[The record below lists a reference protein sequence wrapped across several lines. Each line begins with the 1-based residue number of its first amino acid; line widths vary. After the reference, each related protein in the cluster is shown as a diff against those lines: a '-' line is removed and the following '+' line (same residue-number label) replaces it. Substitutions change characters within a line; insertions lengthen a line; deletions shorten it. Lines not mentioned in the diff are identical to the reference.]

1 MGLQN
6 FFSGELDIIFISL
19 GSKMKLLLAFLGGF
33 LAITSVI
40 AEKLEKDEGIYI
52 LNEKNYE
59 EGPKQFKYLL
69 VYFYAPWCGHCKA
82 FGPELVKA
90 AQQLKEKDSLIK
102 IAQVNGPEEEEL
114 LAKMEVKGYPTLFFY
129 RDGEPIPYGGG
140 RMANEMVEWVEK
152 KIGPDAEILETLENV
167 KDFIDNSDVAVVGFF
182 SDPESDNAK
191 AYKAAV
197 KDYEEYPC
205 GITSDMAAAE
215 KLDAKDGQV
224 ILFKNFDDRRAV
236 YEGAIAKDN
245 LLEFIQRYA
254 VPLVIEFNHDSAQKI
269 FRGLVKSHLLI
280 FVSYK
285 SEEYESV
292 VKIAKTLAEH
302 YRNKIMFVTVDIDE
316 DDHRRIIEF
325 LGLKGEKFPTMRIIQ
340 MKDDVDKYKAID
352 GEHDEND
359 VTNEK
364 NVQKFVQD
372 YLDGKVPQHYLTE
385 DLPEDWDKNPVKY
398 LTSKNFDQVAFDK
411 TKNVLVEFY
420 APWCGH
426 CKKLAPVLDK
436 LAETLIAEGKDDIV
450 VGKIDATINELSH
463 SRVRSFPT
471 IRLYKK
477 DENELAEYNGERTLE
492 GLKKFI
498 ATDGV
503 YGMAAPDHDEL

>member
-1 MGLQN
+1 MGTTKH
-6 FFSGELDIIFISL
+6 FFQVNAVYFFQKINM
-19 GSKMKLLLAFLGGF
+19 KNKLLLLVTFIT
-33 LAITSVI
+33 ITSVI
-40 AEKLEKDEGIYI
+40 AEKLEKDEGIYV

-59 EGPKQFKYLL
+59 EGTKQFKYLL

-102 IAQVNGPEEEEL
+102 IAKVNGPEEEEL
-114 LAKMEVKGYPTLFFY
+114 LKKMEVKGYPTLFFY
-129 RDGEPIPYGGG
+129 RDGVPIPYGGG

-152 KIGPDAEILETLENV
+152 KIGPDAEILETAANV
-167 KDFIDNSDVAVVGFF
+167 KDFIDNSDVVVVGFF
-182 SDPESDNAK
+182 SDPESENAK
-191 AYKAAV
+191 AYLAAV

-205 GITSDMAAAE
+205 GITSDMKAAE
-215 KLDAKDGQV
+215 KHDAKDGEIV
-224 ILFKNFDDRRAV
+224 LFKNFDDRRAV
-236 YEGAIAKDN
+236 YSGAIAQDN

-285 SEEYESV
+285 SEEYETV
-292 VKIAKTLAEH
+292 VGIAKKLAEE
-302 YRNKIMFVTVDIDE
+302 YRNKIMMVTIDTEE

-340 MKDDVDKYKAID
+340 MKDDIDKYKAIE
-352 GEHDEND
+352 GEHDQHD
-359 VTNEK
+359 ITNEE
-364 NVQKFVQD
+364 NVRKFVQD
-372 YLDGKVPQHYLTE
+372 YLDDKVPLHYLTE

-398 LTSKNFDQVAFDK
+398 LTGKNFDQVVFDK

-426 CKKLAPVLDK
+426 CKKLSPVWDK
-436 LAETLIAEGKDDIV
+436 LAETLIAEKKDNFV
-450 VGKIDATINELSH
+450 VAKIDATVNEMPH

-471 IRLYKK
+471 IRLYKEG
-477 DENELAEYNGERTLE
+477 ENELAEYNGERTLE
-492 GLKKFI
+492 GLKKFLD
-498 ATDGV
+498 TDGQ

>member
-1 MGLQN
+1 MR
-6 FFSGELDIIFISL
+6 
-19 GSKMKLLLAFLGGF
+19 LLLAF
-33 LAITSVI
+33 LAITSVL
-40 AEKLEKDEGIYI
+40 AEKIEKDEGIYV
-52 LNEKNYE
+52 LTDKNYD

-90 AQQLKEKDSLIK
+90 AQQLKEKDSPIK
-102 IAQVNGPEEEEL
+102 IAKVNGPEEEEL
-114 LAKMEVKGYPTLFFY
+114 LTKMEVKGYPTLFFY

-152 KIGPDAEILETLENV
+152 KIGPPAEILETAENV
-167 KDFIDNSDVAVVGFF
+167 KDFIDNADVSIVGFF

-205 GITSDMAAAE
+205 GITSDMKAAE
-215 KLDAKDGQV
+215 KHDAKDGQV
-224 ILFKNFDDRRAV
+224 VLFKNFDERRAV
-236 YEGAIAKDN
+236 YDGVIAKDN

-285 SEEYESV
+285 SEEYEKV
-292 VKIAKTLAEH
+292 VKIATELAKD
-302 YRNKIMFVTVDIDE
+302 YRNKLMFVTVDTEE

-340 MKDDVDKYKAID
+340 MKDDIDKYKAIE
-352 GEHDEND
+352 GEHDQHD
-359 VTNEK
+359 VTNSD
-364 NVQKFVQD
+364 NVKKFVQD
-372 YLDGKVPQHYLTE
+372 YMDGKIPQHYLTE

-398 LTSKNFDQVAFDK
+398 LTGKNFDQVVFDK

-426 CKKLAPVLDK
+426 CKKLSPVWDK
-436 LAETLIAEGKDDIV
+436 LAETLIAEKKDDFV

-477 DENELAEYNGERTLE
+477 GENELAEYNGERTLE
-492 GLKKFI
+492 GLKKFLE
-498 ATDGV
+498 TDGE
-503 YGMAAPDHDEL
+503 YGKAAPDHDEL

>member
-1 MGLQN
+1 MGTTKH
-6 FFSGELDIIFISL
+6 FFQVNAVIFLSNNN
-19 GSKMKLLLAFLGGF
+19 MKKILLLATFIT
-33 LAITSVI
+33 ITSVI

-52 LNEKNYE
+52 LNEKNYD

-90 AQQLKEKDSLIK
+90 AQQLKEKDSPIK
-102 IAQVNGPEEEEL
+102 IAKVNGPEEEEL
-114 LAKMEVKGYPTLFFY
+114 LKKMEVKGYPTLFFY
-129 RDGEPIPYGGG
+129 RDGEPIGYGGG

-152 KIGPDAEILETLENV
+152 KIGPPAEILETEENV
-167 KDFIDNSDVAVVGFF
+167 KDFISNSDVVVVGFF
-182 SDPESDNAK
+182 SDPESENAK

-205 GITSDMAAAE
+205 GITSDMKAAE
-215 KLDAKDGQV
+215 KHDAKDGEIV
-224 ILFKNFDDRRAV
+224 LFKNFDDRRAV
-236 YEGAIAKDN
+236 YAGAIAKEN

-269 FRGLVKSHLLI
+269 FRGLVKSHLLV

-285 SEEYESV
+285 SEEYETV
-292 VKIAKTLAEH
+292 NGILKKLAEE
-302 YRNKIMFVTVDIDE
+302 YRNKVMMVTIDTEE

-340 MKDDVDKYKAID
+340 MKDDIDKYKAIE
-352 GEHDEND
+352 GEHDQHD
-359 VTNEK
+359 IINED
-364 NVQKFVQD
+364 NVRKFV
-372 YLDGKVPQHYLTE
+372 
-385 DLPEDWDKNPVKY
+385 
-398 LTSKNFDQVAFDK
+398 QVAFDK

-436 LAETLIAEGKDDIV
+436 FAESLIAEKKDDYV
-450 VGKIDATINELSH
+450 VAKIDATINELPH

-471 IRLYKK
+471 IRLYKAG
-477 DENELAEYNGERTLE
+477 ENEMAEYNGERTLE
-492 GLKKFI
+492 GLKKFLD
-498 ATDGV
+498 TDGV
-503 YGMAAPDHDEL
+503 YGKAAPDHDEL